1 MRSMQSDCVT
11 LGASY
16 PLDGALNTAPCG
28 FLTFTEDS
36 RIVVVNATL
45 LHLLGYEL
53 DELRGQQIEVI
64 LPIASRIFYQT
75 HFFPLL
81 KLHGKVEEVYISMK
95 SKQGDA
101 LPILLNA
108 VRREHADVT
117 VNDCV
122 CVLMHQRNR
131 YEDEL
136 LQAKKDAEV
145 AICAQKQTNAL
156 LQQSQIELERKQ
168 TELSELN
175 AKLEELVQQRTAQL
189 QQALEFE
196 ALLKRITD
204 KVRDSL
210 DEQEILRSAVRELAQ
225 GLGTLCCDTG
235 IYSADQTTSTIVYE
249 VSHVLAPAQEP
260 TMSLSNSPHAG
271 VFQRL
276 LQGQVSQFCDI
287 TSDSVRPDQRFL
299 VVLACPLM
307 DDQGVLGDLWLFK
320 PCEAEFNE
328 QEVRLVQQVANQC
341 AIALRQ
347 SRLYRAVQVQV
358 EELARLNRL
367 KDDFLSTVSHEL
379 RTPISSMK
387 MAIQMLDIR
396 LRPLGLLNSQTN
408 SISRYFQILQTECE
422 REISLINDLLD
433 LTRIDSG
440 AEPLN
445 LTSIQFKSWINQV
458 AVPFL
463 QRTADQEQ
471 HLKLSIPDDLPLFTT
486 DLVCLERILTELLH
500 NAFKY
505 TPPSET
511 ITIAARLETD
521 NLNTA
526 FLIEVSNSG
535 VEIPVIEHDRIF
547 DKFYR
552 IPKHDPWKHG
562 GTGLGLSLVKKLVA
576 RLGGIIW
583 VESGDRLTKFILQ
596 FPLNQQA

>member
-1 MRSMQSDCVT
+1 MQSNCVT
-11 LGASY
+11 SGAIY
-16 PLDGALNTAPCG
+16 PLDEALNTAPCG
-28 FLTFTEDS
+28 FLAFTDDS
-36 RIVVVNATL
+36 KIVAVNATL
-45 LHLLGYEL
+45 LQILGYEL
-53 DELRGQQIEVI
+53 EEMQGQQIQSI

-81 KLHGKVEEVYISMK
+81 KLHGKVEEIYISLK
-95 SKQGDA
+95 PKQGEA

-108 VRREHADVT
+108 VRKERSDII
-117 VNDCV
+117 VNECI
-122 CVLMHQRNR
+122 CMMMHQRNR

-145 AICAQKQTNAL
+145 AIYAQKQTNAL

-168 TELSELN
+168 TELLELN
-175 AKLEELVQQRTAQL
+175 AKLEELVEQRTAQL

-210 DEQEILRSAVRELAQ
+210 DEQEILRSAVQELAQ
-225 GLGTLCCDTG
+225 GLDTLCCDAG
-235 IYSADQTTSTIVYE
+235 IYNADQTTSTIVYE
-249 VSHVLAPAQEP
+249 VSHVLAPAQEK
-260 TMSLSNSPHAG
+260 TLTLSTSSHAEI
-271 VFQRL
+271 FQRL
-276 LQGQVSQFCDI
+276 LQGQVCQFCDI
-287 TSDSVRPDQRFL
+287 TSDLVRPDQQFL
-299 VVLACPLM
+299 IVLTCPLM

-320 PCEAEFNE
+320 SYGSEFNE

-347 SRLYRAVQVQV
+347 SRLYRAAQAQV
-358 EELARLNRL
+358 EELARLNQL

-396 LRPLGLLNSQTN
+396 LRPLGLLDSKTN
-408 SISRYFQILQTECE
+408 SVTRYFQILQTECH

-433 LTRIDSG
+433 LTRIDSSL
-440 AEPLN
+440 ESLN
-445 LTSIQFKSWINQV
+445 LTSVQFKHWATHVSE
-458 AVPFL
+458 PFL
-463 QRTADQEQ
+463 QRTTDQKQ
-471 HLKLSIPDDLPLFTT
+471 HLKVLIAEDLPLLTT
-486 DLVCLERILTELLH
+486 DLVYLERILTELLH

-505 TPPSET
+505 TPRGET
-511 ITIAARLETD
+511 ITLSARLGTD
-521 NLNTA
+521 NDQTV

-535 VEIPVIEHDRIF
+535 VEIPQIEHDRIF

-562 GTGLGLSLVKKLVA
+562 GTGLGLSLVKKLVI

-583 VESGDRLTKFILQ
+583 VESGNDLTKFILQ
-596 FPLNQQA
+596 FPLDPQA